1 MSLYLY
7 NVSSFKNTWYHFY
20 IWYFIFM
27 LYVSFY
33 NLFFSH
39 IMPLGLILLVHV
51 ALDHLF
57 FLLYGFFCV
66 YQKESIV
73 LLVDI

>member
-1 MSLYLY
+1 MLLSLKIHNIIYTFCMLYLCCMY
-7 NVSSFKNTWYHFY
+7 PSIT
-20 IWYFIFM
+20 
-27 LYVSFY
+27 
-33 NLFFSH
+33 FFCH

-57 FLLYGFFCV
+57 FLLYGFLCV